1 MKNKTLSIVLFVIIV
16 IIAGISLI
24 LINNNKEKPKEEITE
39 ISYTYG
45 GGFGTVVDT
54 ANKTITISQ
63 NGEVVLSNSY
73 NSYKETL
80 NIEQSKYNNLRDYI
94 SDRIS
99 LFDEKANENSSVLD
113 GSSSKITIKLK
124 NGKTKE
130 IGGYMIQNKKYIEI
144 EKKMFET
151 IDKTALDQYK
161 KNIETNN

>member
-1 MKNKTLSIVLFVIIV
+1 MKNKNISIIIFIILV
-16 IIAGISLI
+16 IIAALSFFLI
-24 LINNNKEKPKEEITE
+24 KNNNKAKEEITE

-45 GGFGTVVDT
+45 GGFGTIVDT
-54 ANKTITISQ
+54 SAKTITFKS
-63 NGEVVLSNSY
+63 NGKVELSNSY

-80 NIEQSKYNNLRDYI
+80 NIEQSKYNNLCDYI

-99 LFDEKANENSSVLD
+99 LFDENANENSSVLD

-151 IDKTALDQYK
+151 IDKKALDQYE